1 MTATG
6 RRVRLAAAAL
16 ALVLVVAGSVRGED
30 DHFPFGPFRMFA
42 TSGRPDGVVRTPA
55 LVGVIDGDPFRIDPQ
70 SLGLRRAELE
80 GHLNRFRTRGLL
92 PALAAEY
99 EEQTGRTLDELR
111 LVIVRRPL
119 RDSRPTGQSE
129 STIERVWRP

>member
-6 RRVRLAAAAL
+6 RRVRLAATAVV
-16 ALVLVVAGSVRGED
+16 LVLLLAGSVWGED
-30 DHFPFGPFRMFA
+30 DHFPFGPFRMYS

-55 LVGVIDGDPFRIDPQ
+55 LVGVIDGDAFRIDPQ
-70 SLGLRRAELE
+70 SLGVRRAELE
-80 GHLNRFRTRGLL
+80 GHLNRFRTPGIL

-99 EEQTGRTLDELR
+99 EEETGRALDELR
-111 LVIVRRPL
+111 LVTVRRPL
-119 RDSRPTGQSE
+119 RDSRPTGESE

>member
-6 RRVRLAAAAL
+6 RRVRLTAAVVVL
-16 ALVLVVAGSVRGED
+16 LLVTAGGVWGED

-55 LVGVIDGDPFRIDPQ
+55 LVGVVDGDAFRIDPQ

-80 GHLNRFRTRGLL
+80 GQINRFRTPGLL

-99 EEQTGRTLDELR
+99 EEETGRALDELR

-119 RDSRPTGQSE
+119 RDSRPTGESE